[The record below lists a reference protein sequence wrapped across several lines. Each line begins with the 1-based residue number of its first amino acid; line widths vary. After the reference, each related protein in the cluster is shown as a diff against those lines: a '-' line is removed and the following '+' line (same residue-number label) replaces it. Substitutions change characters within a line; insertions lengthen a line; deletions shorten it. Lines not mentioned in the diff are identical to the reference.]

1 MVAYCIKRLNR
12 ERIKKSGRRKKK
24 KQQNKTKKKKLFE

>member
-24 KQQNKTKKKKLFE
+24 NNKTKQKKKII